1 MVDKVGRGDYHV
13 GIGHMCDIKR
23 KEKENMAEEK
33 AKILEELQDPIEE
46 KATETISETIDDAK
60 DFAELLKGL
69 TEEEKREV
77 KGILIGMQ
85 ISRDRPLTA

>member
-1 MVDKVGRGDYHV
+1 
-13 GIGHMCDIKR
+13 
-23 KEKENMAEEK
+23 MAEEK
-33 AKILEELQDPIEE
+33 AKILEELQNPIEE

-69 TEEEKREV
+69 TEEEKPEV
-77 KGILIGMQ
+77 KVILIGMQ